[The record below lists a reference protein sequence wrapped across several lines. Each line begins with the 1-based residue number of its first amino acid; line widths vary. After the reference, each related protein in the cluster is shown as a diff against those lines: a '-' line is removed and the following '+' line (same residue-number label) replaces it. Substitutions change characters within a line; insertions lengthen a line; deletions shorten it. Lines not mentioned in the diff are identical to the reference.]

1 MESGVI
7 LNFFVVGSVATGGDD
22 SPWANGLVIEPVA
35 FHWPRS
41 FSQSCVDA
49 GGFGVALLCFGV
61 ARPLPFPEALSGSG
75 VFLGFFLVGVAAGD
89 DEAAL
94 VAGGFG
100 MAVLCFWV
108 VSVGGS
114 APPSRDILVVVGLPL

>member
-1 MESGVI
+1 M
-7 LNFFVVGSVATGGDD
+7 
-22 SPWANGLVIEPVA
+22 
-35 FHWPRS
+35 
-41 FSQSCVDA
+41 
-49 GGFGVALLCFGV
+49 
-61 ARPLPFPEALSGSG
+61 PFPEALSGSD